1 MTPTEKYYR
10 IIIGLIRENFFL
22 FLISIVSALL
32 IDYKDLFG
40 KNSLEVYYIGFT
52 FVVLFGTLVT
62 IQKYRNPLQYSPRL
76 VFFVKDRNDS
86 MIKMQPFLDPW
97 VIKLGLVNPKEL
109 VNVRYTMYP
118 DLDLGLDLD
127 PNTGVITGY
136 PMEVGNHASEIKM
149 RFLGGSYSTKVRVEV
164 VDTLK
169 EKMIH
174 QRDEFA
180 PPRTVAQLLLREED
194 LLKREQDLD
203 YDMSQRQEVL
213 EEEYKSK
220 ELSLQEL
227 IDIEK
232 ENFAKQLAEI
242 KKVYEAKLNQKD
254 STISNI
260 NEEMDNKLKQLEDDR
275 NQKIDKL
282 EADMVEA
289 LQDKEREFVE
299 FEKESKQRLEEKE
312 KEMESKYNEEK
323 TVDDSRN
330 NEDTGEETT
339 IDKESNEVKVK
350 SSDEENV
357 EKLEKSVDKELVDE
371 EPSEEPEEEVV
382 EEELEEEPEEEVVEE
397 EPEEEEPEE
406 EVVEEEPEE
415 EDEEYDYVSMTKAE
429 LVELAKKRGLAFSG
443 TKKKIISR
451 LEDND

>member
-10 IIIGLIRENFFL
+10 IIIGLIRENLLLFF
-22 FLISIVSALL
+22 ISIALAL
-32 IDYKDLFG
+32 YIDYKDFFG
-40 KNSLEVYYIGFT
+40 KNSLEIYYVGVT
-52 FVVLFGTLVT
+52 FVILFGILVT
-62 IQKYRNPLQYSPRL
+62 IQKYRNPLQYSPRFVL
-76 VFFVKDRNDS
+76 FVKDRNDS
-86 MIKMQPFLDPW
+86 MIKMKPFLDPW

-109 VNVRYTMYP
+109 VNVRYSMYP

-127 PNTGVITGY
+127 PNSGVITGY

-203 YDMSQRQEVL
+203 YDMSKRQEAL
-213 EEEYKSK
+213 EEEYRSK

-227 IDIEK
+227 IEIEK
-232 ENFAKQLAEI
+232 GNFTKQLAEI
-242 KKVYEAKLNQKD
+242 KKAYEEKLNQKD
-254 STISNI
+254 SKISSI
-260 NEEMDNKLKQLEDDR
+260 NKEMDTKLKQLEDES

-282 EADMVEA
+282 EAEMIKA

-312 KEMESKYNEEK
+312 KELESKYSEEK
-323 TVDDSRN
+323 TIDDSAE
-330 NEDTGEETT
+330 NEDIGEGATV
-339 IDKESNEVKVK
+339 DKGPEEVKVE
-350 SSDEENV
+350 SSEEENV
-357 EKLEKSVDKELVDE
+357 ENYEESVDKDVN
-371 EPSEEPEEEVV
+371 SEESA
-382 EEELEEEPEEEVVEE
+382 EEEPEDESEEGTEE
-397 EPEEEEPEE
+397 
-406 EVVEEEPEE
+406 
-415 EDEEYDYVSMTKAE
+415 EEYDYVSMTKAE
-429 LVELAKKRGLAFSG
+429 LVVLAKKRGLAVSG
-443 TKKKIISR
+443 TKKKLISR
-451 LEDND
+451 LESRD

>member
-10 IIIGLIRENFFL
+10 IIIGLIRENLLLFF
-22 FLISIVSALL
+22 ISIALAL
-32 IDYKDLFG
+32 YIDYKDFFG
-40 KNSLEVYYIGFT
+40 KNSLEIYYVGVT
-52 FVVLFGTLVT
+52 FVILFGILVT
-62 IQKYRNPLQYSPRL
+62 IQKYRNPLQYSPRFVL
-76 VFFVKDRNDS
+76 FVKDRNDS
-86 MIKMQPFLDPW
+86 MIKMKPFLDPW

-109 VNVRYTMYP
+109 VNVRYSMYP

-127 PNTGVITGY
+127 PNSGVITGY

-203 YDMSQRQEVL
+203 YDMSKRQEAL

-227 IDIEK
+227 IEIEK
-232 ENFAKQLAEI
+232 GNFTKQLAEI
-242 KKVYEAKLNQKD
+242 KKAYEEKLNQKD
-254 STISNI
+254 SKISSI
-260 NEEMDNKLKQLEDDR
+260 NKEMDTKLKQLEDES

-282 EADMVEA
+282 EAEMIKA

-312 KEMESKYNEEK
+312 KELESKYSEEK
-323 TVDDSRN
+323 TIDDSAE
-330 NEDTGEETT
+330 NEDIGEEATV
-339 IDKESNEVKVK
+339 DKGPEEVKVE
-350 SSDEENV
+350 SSEEENV
-357 EKLEKSVDKELVDE
+357 ENYEESVDKDVN
-371 EPSEEPEEEVV
+371 SEESA
-382 EEELEEEPEEEVVEE
+382 EEEPEDESEEGTEE
-397 EPEEEEPEE
+397 
-406 EVVEEEPEE
+406 
-415 EDEEYDYVSMTKAE
+415 EEYDYVSMTKAE
-429 LVELAKKRGLAFSG
+429 LVVLAKKRGLAVSG
-443 TKKKIISR
+443 TKKKLISR
-451 LEDND
+451 LERRD